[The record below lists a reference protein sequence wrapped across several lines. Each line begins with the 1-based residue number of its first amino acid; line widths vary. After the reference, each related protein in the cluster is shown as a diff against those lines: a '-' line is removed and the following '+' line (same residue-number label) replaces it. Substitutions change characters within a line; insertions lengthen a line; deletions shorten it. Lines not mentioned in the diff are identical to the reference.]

1 MQTQNRLK
9 IALQKKGRLSQ
20 DCAALLK
27 QCGVKINWNEQRLI
41 AYSENLPIEIL
52 RVRDDDIP
60 GLIFDGVVDLGIIG
74 ENVLEEE
81 ELGRLAAGETIA
93 YKKLRQLDF
102 GGCRLSLAIDRDQT
116 YNGVQTLANQ
126 RIATS
131 YPNLLRRYMQQQG
144 VPFKNCL
151 LNGSVEVAP
160 SAGLAAA
167 ICEIRPQTGRQRY
180 DLAQC
185 KRITA
190 FTEFS
195 TFR

>member
-1 MQTQNRLK
+1 M
-9 IALQKKGRLSQ
+9 
-20 DCAALLK
+20 
-27 QCGVKINWNEQRLI
+27 
-41 AYSENLPIEIL
+41 
-52 RVRDDDIP
+52 RVRDDNIP

-102 GGCRLSLAIDRDQT
+102 GGCRFSLAIDRDQT

-131 YPNLLRRYMQQQG
+131 YPHLLRRYMQQQG

>member
-20 DCAALLK
+20 DCAVLLK
-27 QCGVKINWNEQRLI
+27 QSGVKINWNEQRLI

-60 GLIFDGVVDLGIIG
+60 GLIFDGVVDLGI
-74 ENVLEEE
+74 
-81 ELGRLAAGETIA
+81 
-93 YKKLRQLDF
+93 
-102 GGCRLSLAIDRDQT
+102 
-116 YNGVQTLANQ
+116 NGVQTLANQ

-131 YPNLLRRYMQQQG
+131 YPHLLRRYMQQQG